1 MNKEIALNVVKIKNH
16 KIAWF
21 KKKSNKYVNI
31 GDLGKLIGTHRSHL
45 TVQWLRNKGEIFGN
59 KTHKSMPVEI
69 RHKRAV
75 YLQVIP
81 AQLLLNYCNHKNKP
95 LAKVA
100 LPNLWKKLKVKC
112 LNSNRPARAE
122 YTFRRIIMDS
132 FKDIYNFKEARLGK
146 YQLDVADMKRKICI
160 EFDEH
165 HHSEKNDR
173 AKNKVLKENRFL
185 TIRVKKALNIGERI
199 NFVIKKLKHGKK
211 FKRL

>member
-1 MNKEIALNVVKIKNH
+1 MNKEIALNVVKIKNN

-69 RHKRAV
+69 RYKRAV

-81 AQLLLNYCNHKNKP
+81 AQLLLNYCNHKTKP

-100 LPNLWKKLKVKC
+100 LASSRSSSTPSSCSATSSASTGPWDLRSSVGSAAGKVRPGQLRTKARRSPNVSRLSR
-112 LNSNRPARAE
+112 NSKPGQSCSTAFTTFSSSHRTCHVNAHRLHLICSEKPERRSSVVDLDKGCFREVNRP
-122 YTFRRIIMDS
+122 S
-132 FKDIYNFKEARLGK
+132 
-146 YQLDVADMKRKICI
+146 
-160 EFDEH
+160 
-165 HHSEKNDR
+165 
-173 AKNKVLKENRFL
+173 
-185 TIRVKKALNIGERI
+185 
-199 NFVIKKLKHGKK
+199 
-211 FKRL
+211 